1 MKHYRIVLVAL
12 LGLIL
17 TSCYS
22 VFEEPQAPITYNDDL
37 FKALNPGYKHVT
49 IADMKSWFGTISDTG
64 NNGSADDTKYI
75 HIVESKKDCTAS
87 TITKGWYREGKYY
100 IKGKVISND
109 EEGNIYKSLYIFDGT
124 AAIELKLT
132 NGLFLDYPCNLD
144 TKESMWVYVKI
155 TDLYL
160 GNFRMMLSLGDI
172 PSSSYNAWGA
182 YKYYAN
188 SNIVNPIKV
197 KKHVFPGEKCTLT
210 EGTNSTD
217 DIYVVT
223 ENTYSSIQGNN
234 TEKFLG
240 RLIRF
245 KNLEVHYAAVPY
257 LDTDGTVKENAAL
270 KNGTYEYMYPQ
281 WLCTAGIP
289 ETFGGAATQVVN
301 MPWYKLAYSNNNIAL
316 YGSVAVTYN
325 KNATYTSDPGVF
337 TLRTSGYSRFGGN
350 YAPRH
355 GSKGDVLAIYAIYSK
370 KSSYSG
376 GANDYATYQLSIPR
390 LKDATFK
397 MEPKD
402 DGSIM
407 WKQWSELLKYAEN
420 TFPTYAEY
428 PVTYPLKTPAQKAM
442 SQEALQEARDAAV
455 AAWKSAYTSRIPADD
470 GSAIYAEWKSWFEW
484 CVWTIE
490 NTTELSYMLPQLLN
504 EDDDLE

>member
-1 MKHYRIVLVAL
+1 MSNRKQRKIMKQYKMILVAL

-17 TSCYS
+17 MSCYNN
-22 VFEEPQAPITYNDDL
+22 FEEPKAPVTYSDNL
-37 FKALNPGYKHVT
+37 FEALNPSYEHVT
-49 IADMKSWFGTISDTG
+49 IAEMKGWFGTISDTG
-64 NNGSADDTKYI
+64 NNGSVDDTKYI
-75 HIVESKKDCTAS
+75 HIVENRNECNAY
-87 TITKGWYREGKYY
+87 TISNNRYKEGKYY

-155 TDLYL
+155 TGLYL

-172 PSSSYNAWGA
+172 PTSSYNAWGA

-197 KKHVFPGEKCTLT
+197 KEHVFPGEKCTLT
-210 EGTNSTD
+210 EGTNATD
-217 DIYVVT
+217 DIYVVDET
-223 ENTYSSIQGNN
+223 SYSRIQGSN

-257 LDTDGTVKENAAL
+257 LDTDGTVKENPAL

-289 ETFGGAATQVVN
+289 ETFGGAPAQVVN
-301 MPWYKLAYSNNNIAL
+301 KPWYKLAYSNDNVAL
-316 YGSVAVTYN
+316 YGSVALLYN
-325 KNATYTSDPGVF
+325 KNATYTSDPGVY
-337 TLRTSGYSRFGGN
+337 TLRTSGYSRFAGK

-355 GSKGDVLAIYAIYSK
+355 GTKGDVLAIYAIYSK

-376 GANDYATYQLSIPR
+376 GSGDYATYQLSIPR
-390 LKDATFK
+390 ISDVTFE

-402 DGSIM
+402 DGSVM
-407 WKQWSELLKYAEN
+407 WKQWSDLLKFAED
-420 TFPTYAEY
+420 TFPTYAQY
-428 PVTYPLKTPAQKAM
+428 PVTYGKGG
-442 SQEALQEARDAAV
+442 SQEVRDAVV
-455 AAWKSAYTSRIPADD
+455 AAWKDAYTSRMPAND
-470 GSAIYAEWKSWFEW
+470 GSEIYAKWKSWFEW

-504 EDDDLE
+504 DEDDLE